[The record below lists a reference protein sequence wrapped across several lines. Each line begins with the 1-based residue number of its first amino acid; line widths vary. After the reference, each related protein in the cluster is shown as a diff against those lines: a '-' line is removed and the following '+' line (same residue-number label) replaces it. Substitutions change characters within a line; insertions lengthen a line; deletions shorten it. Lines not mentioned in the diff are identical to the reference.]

1 MKHIPI
7 GKGDELQTFHQILGH
22 SEQFS
27 VVSPAGWEIVNIQR
41 VPVHESV
48 LLQRGNVRLQ
58 DSNEKTGFLE
68 ALFHII
74 LIDFV
79 PGSKGGVQLHG
90 NTFDDFIDQLNTPF
104 KASYNISFRMD
115 GTKTFTSCSEMVS
128 ISLPGTQLAFRVLPK
143 AGT

>member
-7 GKGDELQTFHQILGH
+7 GKGDELQTFHQIPGH
-22 SEQFS
+22 REQFG
-27 VVSPAGWEIVNIQR
+27 VVPPAGGEIVNIQR
-41 VPVHESV
+41 VPAHEPV
-48 LLQRGNVRLQ
+48 LLQRGNVGLQ
-58 DSNEKTGFLE
+58 NGNEKTGFLE

-115 GTKTFTSCSEMVS
+115 GAKVFTSCSEIVS
-128 ISLPGTQLAFRVLPK
+128 MNRPFTQLAFRVFPK

>member
-7 GKGDELQTFHQILGH
+7 GKGDELQTFHQIPGH
-22 SEQFS
+22 LEHFA
-27 VVSPAGWEIVNIQR
+27 VVPSAGGEIVNIQR
-41 VPVHESV
+41 VPVHEPV

-58 DSNEKTGFLE
+58 NGNEKTGFFE
-68 ALFHII
+68 TLFHII

-79 PGSKGGVQLHG
+79 PGPKGGVQLHG

-115 GTKTFTSCSEMVS
+115 GTKTFTSCSEIV
-128 ISLPGTQLAFRVLPK
+128 IINFPGTQLTFRLLPK